1 MAISKKA
8 SVRTTSLQQDEAGR
22 NAAARATARLGG
34 ASASA
39 RNAQTTKKQAA
50 KTGAKAIQGHIKARG
65 QRQQA
70 RRDSR

>member
-1 MAISKKA
+1 MTTSKKA
-8 SVRTTSLQQDEAGR
+8 SIRTTSPQQDEAGR
-22 NAAARATARLGG
+22 YAEARAAGRQEA

-39 RNAQTTKKQAA
+39 RQAQATRKQFA

-70 RRDSR
+70 RRDAR

>member
-1 MAISKKA
+1 MTISKKA
-8 SVRTTSLQQDEAGR
+8 SVRTTSPQQDQAGR
-22 NAAARATARLGG
+22 DAAARAAGRQKA

-39 RNAQTTKKQAA
+39 RDARATKQPFA
-50 KTGAKAIQGHIKARG
+50 KTGAKAIQGHVKARG

>member
-8 SVRTTSLQQDEAGR
+8 SVRTTSLRQDQAGR
-22 NAAARATARLGG
+22 DAAARATGRQQAEN
-34 ASASA
+34 ASA
-39 RNAQTTKKQAA
+39 RDAQATKKQFA

>member
-1 MAISKKA
+1 MTISKKA
-8 SVRTTSLQQDEAGR
+8 SARTTSSQQDEAGR
-22 NAAARATARLGG
+22 SAAARAAGRQKA

-39 RNAQTTKKQAA
+39 REAQATRNQFA

>member
-8 SVRTTSLQQDEAGR
+8 SVRTTSPQQDQAGQ
-22 NAAARATARLGG
+22 NAAVRAARRQEA

-39 RNAQTTKKQAA
+39 RNAQTTKKQSA
-50 KTGAKAIQGHIKARG
+50 KTGAKAIQGHVKARG